1 MTSLTLVLVRTL
13 KGGRV
18 TMVSEGVVCLEQMAF
33 QANKLPNAIEV
44 GALWF

>member
-18 TMVSEGVVCLEQMAF
+18 TMVSVGVVCLEQMAF
-33 QANKLPNAIEV
+33 QANKLQNVIEV
-44 GALWF
+44 GA